1 MKDFITNVLQQLEQ
15 VCVDFKSK
23 WIGLMVFMSFTIGFV
38 LVLSYFLP
46 RAKPPTEGIPHN
58 FWVPT
63 KEDIQYQDS
72 MWKIINKTQ
81 DEVDTIKQSMEHI
94 IYKLDRL
101 YYEDGTYDSVRVP
114 VNDDIRDMDCGDT
127 ISVKATMYHPVEAQ
141 CDSDPL
147 ITADGSK
154 IDPYNVSD
162 WNWIAVSRDLLVSGG
177 GCLNYGDSVYVIA
190 GHKTGWYVVHDT
202 MHKRKRN
209 QIDFLE
215 SIGTSVYRYTEAEL
229 IVNV

>member
-1 MKDFITNVLQQLEQ
+1 MIENKFFKTSIGI
-15 VCVDFKSK
+15 VCAFGGTLCIV
-23 WIGLMVFMSFTIGFV
+23 IL
-38 LVLSYFLP
+38 LSSIL
-46 RAKPPTEGIPHN
+46 RGDKIDLDKGGPPNN

-72 MWKIINKTQ
+72 LWNIINKTKS
-81 DEVDTIKQSMEHI
+81 EVDTIKKSMEHI
-94 IYKLDRL
+94 MYKLDRL
-101 YYEDGTYDSVRVP
+101 SYPDGSWDSVRIP
-114 VNDDIRDMDCGDT
+114 VNEDNYDMDCGDT
-127 ISVKATMYHPVEAQ
+127 IKVRATMYHPVEAQ

-177 GCLNYGDSVYVIA
+177 GCLNYGDSVYVVA
-190 GHKTGWYVVHDT
+190 GHKTGWYHIHDT
-202 MHKRKRN
+202 MHKRKKK